1 MLYQSIFIIRRFL
14 LIGIIFLL
22 DGFLGLQLIAFQV
35 LNLTYLSYLLST
47 KPIHDQYQCEIFN
60 EACTLLLSTLLPCFT
75 AFLPSAELQY
85 RFVGYTF
92 ISVFS
97 LNVVAN
103 LSLMCYETLRVA
115 YI

>member
-1 MLYQSIFIIRRFL
+1 M
-14 LIGIIFLL
+14 IGIIFLL
-22 DGFLGLQLIAFQV
+22 EGLIGLQLIAFQV
-35 LNLTYLSYLLST
+35 LNLSYLSYLVYT
-47 KPIHDQYQCEIFN
+47 KPVHDQYHCEIFN

-75 AFLPSAELQY
+75 AFVPSADLQNC
-85 RFVGYTF
+85 FVGYAF

-97 LNVVAN
+97 FNVIAN